1 MNFDFAL
8 VLVAATAV
16 TGAVWLVDR
25 ILWAPK
31 RRLALAEAQQ
41 QAGGELPKDV
51 VAKFDQQSGWVDT
64 LRSMFPVLA
73 LVLVLRSFLF
83 EPFQI
88 PSGSMLPTLNIGDFI
103 LVNKYHYGLR
113 LPVTGTKVVP
123 MNDPERGDVVVFK
136 YPNDPSINYIKR
148 VVGVPGDRIQY
159 IDKVLYVNGKAQQQ
173 TLLAQLPPSDPK
185 QLLIKEDL
193 SGVEHEIY
201 QDLGRPTINGQ
212 ITVPEGQYFVMGDNR
227 DNSNDSRAWGFV
239 PDELLVGKAFAVW
252 VYWPERFSIPDFT
265 EARAIK

>member
-8 VLVAATAV
+8 ILVVITAL
-16 TGAVWLVDR
+16 TGAVWVLDR
-25 ILWAPK
+25 ILWLPG
-31 RRLALAEAQQ
+31 RRAAIDEAAAN
-41 QAGGELPKDV
+41 AGGQLPKDV
-51 VAKFDQQSGWVDT
+51 LRKMEQGSGWVDT

-73 LVLVLRSFLF
+73 VVLVLRSFLF

-113 LPVTGTKVVP
+113 LPVAGTKVVE

-148 VVGVPGDRIQY
+148 VVGVPGDRIEY
-159 IDKVLYVNGKAQQQ
+159 RDKVLYVNGQQQ
-173 TLLAQLPPSDPK
+173 TQKLLAQLPPAEPR
-185 QLLIKEDL
+185 QLLIEENL
-193 SGVEHEIY
+193 SGVKHEIY
-201 QDLGRPTINGQ
+201 QDIARPTINGG
-212 ITVPEGQYFVMGDNR
+212 IVVPEGQYFVMGDNR

-239 PDELLVGKAFAVW
+239 PDELLVGKAVAVW
-252 VYWPERFSIPDFT
+252 VYWPERFSLPDFT
-265 EARAIK
+265 AARAIK